1 MEVQRCM
8 GVEVQSCRGI
18 CAGARGIREGA
29 GAFAGTEEVQSAVEF
44 QMWRC

>member
-1 MEVQRCM
+1 MQRCI

-18 CAGARGIREGA
+18 CAGAYMKVSGV